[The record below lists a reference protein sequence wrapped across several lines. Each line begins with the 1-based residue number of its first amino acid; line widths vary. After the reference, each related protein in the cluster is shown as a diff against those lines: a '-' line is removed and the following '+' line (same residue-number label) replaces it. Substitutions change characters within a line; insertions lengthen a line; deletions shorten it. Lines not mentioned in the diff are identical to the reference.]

1 MDSRCKDTKKLQIFL
16 PFPNYFLTLQ
26 QIFDFILDADI
37 GSSTDDL
44 FAMQMLYR
52 YADEGKCKFLGVV
65 VDREGEDCA
74 AVADVMNTYFGYP
87 DLPIGVERHGIH
99 NPMVWID
106 YRALPLHKSGD
117 ALMFKTSVS
126 DYSALPEGWQ
136 LYRRLLSEQPDHS
149 VSICSTGFVS
159 SLAQLLTSEGD
170 SFSPLSGIELVRQ
183 KVKHIYLMGNV
194 FGNAVEP
201 DYNFGQG
208 ITVIRSMAS

>member
-26 QIFDFILDADI
+26 QIFDFIFDADI

-65 VDREGEDCA
+65 VDHEGEDCA

-159 SLAQLLTSEGD
+159 SLA
-170 SFSPLSGIELVRQ
+170 
-183 KVKHIYLMGNV
+183 
-194 FGNAVEP
+194 
-201 DYNFGQG
+201 
-208 ITVIRSMAS
+208 